1 MKKPNQI
8 FRTAAAAKVV
18 ANPIHMS
25 AMDMDSK
32 LDGPSTPSG
41 GVDDVWREKAVE
53 EMMRWEDFIGVK
65 AQEDI
70 RLLNPLNCFPQFEE
84 EMIVGFGNGGE
95 ISGRSGKRRRAP
107 MEPMD
112 EAALQRQRRMIK
124 NRESAARSRERKH
137 AHQVELELI
146 AARLEEENHRLLKQ
160 KAERGKERLKQLME
174 TVIPVVEKRRPP
186 RVLCPG
192 HSFEC

>member
-8 FRTAAAAKVV
+8 FRTAAAAAATAKVV

-65 AQEDI
+65 AQEDVRI
-70 RLLNPLNCFPQFEE
+70 LNPLNCFPQFEE

-160 KAERGKERLKQLME
+160 KLME

-186 RVLCPG
+186 RALCPG